1 MARPRCWGKRAG
13 QFRFF
18 LPWTKLRAL
27 AAVKLP
33 ENMSVSDLDLVRL
46 AQGGDRRAFQQ
57 LLERHYAMLF
67 RLAYRFCGNRA
78 DAEDI
83 AQETAVKLAENI
95 RHFHAKSRF
104 TTWAYRIAVNVCRDH
119 GRRQASA
126 SRLQS
131 AFVEA
136 DENRR
141 ADWADSDAR
150 TRWLYR
156 ALDGLDPAMK
166 ETALLVIAEDM
177 SHAQAGEIL
186 GVKEATVSWRMHE
199 IRKRLKLMARTSDA

>member
-1 MARPRCWGKRAG
+1 
-13 QFRFF
+13 
-18 LPWTKLRAL
+18 
-27 AAVKLP
+27 
-33 ENMSVSDLDLVRL
+33 MSVSDLDLVRL

-95 RHFHAKSRF
+95 KTFHGKSRF
-104 TTWAYRIAVNVCRDH
+104 STWAYTIAVNVCRDH
-119 GRRQASA
+119 GRRKASA
-126 SRLQS
+126 ARLQ
-131 AFVEA
+131 AVFAET
-136 DENRR
+136 DERRR
-141 ADWADSDAR
+141 ADWAENDER
-150 TRWLYR
+150 TRWLYQ
-156 ALDGLDPAMK
+156 AFDGLDPAMK
-166 ETALLVIAEDM
+166 ETALLVIAEEM

-199 IRKRLKLMARTSDA
+199 IKKRLKTMARTGDA